1 MGETEATGAGETDPG
16 QMREGSVC
24 PKETVKPDDNV
35 PKAADSGTRHKVIK
49 NEGPVGVAQ

>member
-1 MGETEATGAGETDPG
+1 MLERQTQG